1 MTVITQR
8 WTMIR
13 TFVIAA
19 AIAAAAIGMAPV
31 ASAAPY
37 KNCTA
42 AAEDGAYNIPE
53 DSEYYGPHL
62 DRDGDGVGCES

>member
-1 MTVITQR
+1 
-8 WTMIR
+8 MIR

-19 AIAAAAIGMAPV
+19 AIGAVAIGMAPA

-42 AAEDGAYNIPE
+42 AAQDGRYNIPSD
-53 DSEYYGPHL
+53 DSAYGSWL
-62 DRDGDGVGCES
+62 DSDSHGIGCERNS